1 MSKRVALLPKPIPS
15 DEVTV
20 GQLLVHPLHPEID
33 GFFSE
38 KQAAAVDELN
48 DYFIQLRYKDLFCV
62 DTEGRFAQNFGAK
75 FDLGQVYRKP
85 NLLSVTAEQMIQRI
99 SKRPYAAFE
108 TVCED
113 PHAQA
118 WIAELAKDE
127 KPFYI
132 VMGVTEFKNAV
143 FKRAVLQD
151 GGVSSRLKEQPIEKG
166 AKVPRA
172 VRRNSTLG
180 LGTETHLS
188 GVFGM
193 DVRRVKAR
201 ISRAQEPHSI
211 EDLDLNWLY
220 YDLPGSPGSQ
230 LMIGLGNSLKAEEL
244 RLMLD
249 LSDEDVKG
257 NLEVISS
264 LSMDA
269 LHAAASPMLRPSSPA
284 LRGRSPSP
292 NPATI
297 RI

>member
-1 MSKRVALLPKPIPS
+1 MSKRIALLPKPIAS
-15 DEVTV
+15 DEVAV

-33 GFFSE
+33 GFYSE

-48 DYFIQLRYKDLFCV
+48 DYFIQLRYKDLFSI
-62 DTEGRFAQNFGAK
+62 DTEGRFAQNFGAR

-85 NLLSVTAEQMIQRI
+85 NLLSVNAEQMIQRI
-99 SKRPYAAFE
+99 SKKPQTAFE

-113 PHAQA
+113 PEAQA
-118 WIAELAKDE
+118 WIAQLAKDE

-132 VMGVTEFKNAV
+132 VLGVTEFKNAV

-151 GGVSSRLKEQPIEKG
+151 GGVSNRLREQPIEKG
-166 AKVPRA
+166 AKVPRV
-172 VRRNSTLG
+172 VRCDSTLG
-180 LGTETHLS
+180 LGTEAHLS

-193 DVRRVKAR
+193 DIRRVKAR
-201 ISRAQEPHSI
+201 ISRRQEPHSVD
-211 EDLDLNWLY
+211 DLKWTWTY
-220 YDLPGSPGSQ
+220 YNLPGSPGLQ
-230 LMIGLGNSLKAEEL
+230 LMVGLGDSLKAEEL

-249 LSDEDVKG
+249 LSDEDVRG
-257 NLEVISS
+257 NLDAISS

-292 NPATI
+292 NPATL
-297 RI
+297 RL